1 MKTQI
6 LDLSGKKVKE
16 IEMPKY
22 FSSEIRKDIVAKVL
36 EAKKKQQPYA
46 PNLMAGK
53 QHAAKGKMVH
63 RRHVWRSGYGRGQ
76 SRVPKK
82 IFSRR
87 GSQFNLEAAEVPFAR
102 GGMRAHPPKVIH
114 MINTK
119 KINKKELEMALMSAL
134 SATANG
140 KEIAKRYET
149 IKDDVKNV
157 PFVVDKF
164 DKTKTKEILKG
175 LKNILGKD
183 LFELAIKKKSVRAGR
198 GTMRGRKY
206 KSNAGLLIVIGKDE
220 TLKVT
225 GIDVKKADNVS
236 VVDLAKGG
244 VGRLTLYTEKSIE
257 ELNERLNK
265 LK

>member
-6 LDLSGKKVKE
+6 LNLEGKKVKE

-36 EAKKKQQPYA
+36 ETKKKQQPYA

-53 QHAAKGKMVH
+53 QHTAKGKMVH

-76 SRVPKK
+76 SRVPRK
-82 IFSRR
+82 IFSRK

-114 MINTK
+114 IINTK
-119 KINKKELEMALMSAL
+119 KINKKELEMALLSAL

-149 IKDDVKNV
+149 IKDDVKNA

-164 DKTKTKEILKG
+164 DKTKTKEILAG
-175 LKNILGKD
+175 LKNILGND
-183 LFELAIKKKSVRAGR
+183 LFELAIKKKSIRAGK

-206 KSNAGLLIVIGKDE
+206 KSNAGLLIVIGNGE
-220 TLKVT
+220 TLKFNSV
-225 GIDVKKADNVS
+225 DVKKANS
-236 VVDLAKGG
+236 VGVPDLARGG
-244 VGRLTLYTEKSIE
+244 VGRLTLYTESAIN
-257 ELNERLNK
+257 ELNERFK
-265 LK
+265 GK